1 MTNYMPRSRVVAWGL
16 VEVPASEKGQSLRFR
31 PLVLASNAGTPEIDL
46 TDIAKS
52 GKIFKF

>member
-1 MTNYMPRSRVVAWGL
+1 MTNYMPRPRIAGWGRA
-16 VEVPASEKGQSLRFR
+16 EVPASWKGHSLRVP